1 MIHSYRLGNIFLGFN
16 FIHAIR
22 KEEPIP
28 PFDYTTQLWQ
38 KKEMKSVTNVT
49 RQDAKEFLPLAAK
62 IPIKPEVTEIRLEEA
77 SEALFILK
85 KGKLQGAGI
94 LMI

>member
-1 MIHSYRLGNIFLGFN
+1 
-16 FIHAIR
+16 
-22 KEEPIP
+22 
-28 PFDYTTQLWQ
+28 
-38 KKEMKSVTNVT
+38 MKSVTNVT
-49 RQDAKEFLPLAAK
+49 RQDAEEFLPLAAK